1 MPGAE
6 VAIDL
11 EAAPAPAWLQLLAKG
26 LKIEAPARI
35 CHPFRGGQFGWT
47 ADIRR
52 LVNGKWVKLATTAD
66 WVPSR
71 EGKFMACAQAP
82 AAGTYALFGYY
93 REQTAA
99 IAPTCLEGLRV
110 SAHGYSWN
118 SEELRNIYF
127 MFEPVLPEG
136 TEVSIEVRN
145 DQGITVLNGSA
156 TVLANGSITIAGSLS
171 YSEDE
176 FYFDFFFTTPE
187 YCTLEY
193 RMYFG
198 D

>member
-52 LVNGKWVKLATTAD
+52 LVNGKWVKLATSAD

-71 EGKFMACAQAP
+71 EGKFTACAQAP

-93 REQTAA
+93 KTPEKVAA
-99 IAPTCLEGLRV
+99 VCSYDTSDWYV
-110 SAHGYSWN
+110 DFW
-118 SEELRNIYF
+118 
-127 MFEPVLPEG
+127 LPEG
-136 TEVSIEVRN
+136 YEDLYLYAGVDN
-145 DQGITVLNGSA
+145 LPDGVL
-156 TVLANGSITIAGSLS
+156 V
-171 YSEDE
+171 
-176 FYFDFFFTTPE
+176 
-187 YCTLEY
+187 
-193 RMYFG
+193 
-198 D
+198 